1 MCPSNNRTGTNM
13 ANKVV
18 TIPLLSQKTI
28 RKEHRTVCVGVYST
42 VFGGEHLSGVEF
54 LSLRG
59 NFIIVKIVELRSGE
73 ILEV

>member
-1 MCPSNNRTGTNM
+1 M

-28 RKEHRTVCVGVYST
+28 CKERRTVCVGVYCT
-42 VFGGEHLSGVEF
+42 VLGGEHLSGVEV

-59 NFIIVKIVELRSGE
+59 NFIIVKKVELRSGE